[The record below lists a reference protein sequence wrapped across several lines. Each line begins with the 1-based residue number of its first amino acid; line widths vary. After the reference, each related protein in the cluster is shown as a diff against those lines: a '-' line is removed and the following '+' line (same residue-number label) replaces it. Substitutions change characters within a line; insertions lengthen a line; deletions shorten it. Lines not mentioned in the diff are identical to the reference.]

1 MTSTTTTKKVQHDKM
16 SFSNKEIKKA
26 VTKITSVC
34 DTVSCNNSDLAP
46 LGQYLT
52 AIVEKVYRLYKD
64 GVDFSKLELLLIAI
78 DEFENIEHTDFT
90 NSEPLTIFDLIRNT
104 DLKWSDIASLSTMI
118 RANYSKIETSDL
130 DISRFT
136 E

>member
-1 MTSTTTTKKVQHDKM
+1 MTSTTTKKVQLDKM

-26 VTKITSVC
+26 VNKITSVC
-34 DTVSCNNSDLAP
+34 DTVSCDNSDLAP
-46 LGQYLT
+46 LGQYLS
-52 AIVEKVYRLYKD
+52 AIVEKVYHLYKD
-64 GVDFSKLELLLIAI
+64 GADFSKVELLLIAI

-118 RANYSKIETSDL
+118 RANYSKIVTSDL
-130 DISRFT
+130 DISRLPA
-136 E
+136 